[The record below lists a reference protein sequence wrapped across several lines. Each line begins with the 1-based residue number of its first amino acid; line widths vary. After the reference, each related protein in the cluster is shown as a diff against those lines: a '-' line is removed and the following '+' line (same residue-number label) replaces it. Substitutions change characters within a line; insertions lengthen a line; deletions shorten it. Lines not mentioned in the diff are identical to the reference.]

1 MKTTKNIPELRFPEF
16 EGEWIEMQLGE
27 LTSKIGS
34 GSTPKGGDEIYQ
46 SIGIPFIRSQ
56 NIIENHLVLDDT
68 CIPLDIHYKMLG
80 SKVCANDVLLNI
92 TGASIGRS
100 CVVPED
106 FTEGNVNQ
114 HVSII
119 RLKKDNSK
127 FLQLFISSS
136 RGQKLIYE
144 GQTGS
149 GREGLNFESIKR
161 FKIHFPPLPEQQKI
175 ASFLSAADKRIKL
188 LSQKKEKLE
197 QYKKGIM
204 QLIFSKQLR
213 FKDENGQEYPEWE
226 EKRLGDLTDFIMN
239 GLSLPQNNEGKGVKV
254 TRIETISDRTIN
266 IQKVGYV
273 ETNQDITRYQLNIGD
288 ILFSNINSVAH
299 IGKVVRIDNEYDL
312 FHGMNLLRIKLN
324 RNLCS
329 TRFIYHVLNLES
341 SKKYFEKICNKAVN
355 QASINQTELGKTI
368 IRTPT
373 IQEQQK
379 IASFLSSIDQKI
391 TLVNQQIELTRK
403 WKQGLLQKMFV

>member
-1 MKTTKNIPELRFPEF
+1 MKTTKNIPELRFPGF
-16 EGEWIEMQLGE
+16 EGEWVEEQFGKKIQKVSEKYNPESDPQEFPCIELESISQNSGTLLQTFNSLE
-27 LTSKIGS
+27 LKSIKNKFQKGDILFGKLRPYLKKYYRARFDGVCSSEIWVLKGKNTINEFIYYLIQTEKFNNEVNLTIGS
-34 GSTPKGGDEIYQ
+34 KMPRAEWSYISEIE
-46 SIGIPFIRSQ
+46 F
-56 NIIENHLVLDDT
+56 
-68 CIPLDIHYKMLG
+68 
-80 SKVCANDVLLNI
+80 
-92 TGASIGRS
+92 
-100 CVVPED
+100 
-106 FTEGNVNQ
+106 
-114 HVSII
+114 
-119 RLKKDNSK
+119 
-127 FLQLFISSS
+127 
-136 RGQKLIYE
+136 
-144 GQTGS
+144 
-149 GREGLNFESIKR
+149 
-161 FKIHFPPLPEQQKI
+161 HFPSLPEQQKI
-175 ASFLSAADKRIKL
+175 ASFLSAADQRIQL
-188 LSQKKEKLE
+188 LTQKKEKLE

-204 QLIFSKQLR
+204 HQIFSQQLR

-373 IQEQQK
+373 IPEQQK
-379 IASFLSSIDQKI
+379 IASFLSAIDQKI
-391 TLVNQQIELTRK
+391 NYTNQQIELTRK

>member
-1 MKTTKNIPELRFPEF
+1 MMKTVKNIPELRFPEF
-16 EGEWIEMQLGE
+16 EGKWNNTKVRE
-27 LTSKIGS
+27 IGKFI
-34 GSTPKGGDEIYQ
+34 GGGTPDSSHLDYWQGT
-46 SIGIPFIRSQ
+46 IPW
-56 NIIENHLVLDDT
+56 
-68 CIPLDIHYKMLG
+68 
-80 SKVCANDVLLNI
+80 
-92 TGASIGRS
+92 
-100 CVVPED
+100 
-106 FTEGNVNQ
+106 
-114 HVSII
+114 
-119 RLKKDNSK
+119 
-127 FLQLFISSS
+127 ISSS
-136 RGQKLIYE
+136 DIYE
-144 GQTGS
+144 KNVHEINISRYITEEAVMESATKAIPKNSVLIVSRVGIGKFAVNKHELCTSQDFTNLIPIVDNSFFLAYLFSARTNKFLCLSQGT
-149 GREGLNFESIKR
+149 SIKG
-161 FKIHFPPLPEQQKI
+161 FTGQDIGNLTFQIPSLPEQQKI
-175 ASFLSAADKRIKL
+175 ASFLSAADQRIQL
-188 LSQKKEKLE
+188 LIKKKEKLE

-204 QLIFSKQLR
+204 QQIFSQQLR

-299 IGKVVRIDNEYDL
+299 IGKVVRVDNEYDL

-373 IQEQQK
+373 IPEQQK

-391 TLVNQQIELTRK
+391 NLVNKQIELTRT